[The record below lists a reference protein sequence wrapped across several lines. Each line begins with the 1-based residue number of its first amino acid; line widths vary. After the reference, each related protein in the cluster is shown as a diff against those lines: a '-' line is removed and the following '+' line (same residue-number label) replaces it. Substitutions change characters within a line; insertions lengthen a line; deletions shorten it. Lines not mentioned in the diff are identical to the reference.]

1 MNRLTAI
8 LGSPFSGS
16 SSEKIVRLVI
26 ENLPTSDWTTHIV
39 DLSKISSDA
48 LLLRKE
54 DETLNSS
61 IDYVVN
67 STVIVAATPTYRAT
81 YTGLIKS
88 FFDQLPADSLTGKLL
103 LPIQTGGSAEHSLS
117 IEHGLIPMVRTLGA
131 SVSTKSIFSWNEHW
145 NEDGSPTEN
154 MKHLV
159 NQSVEEI
166 VSLCS

>member
-1 MNRLTAI
+1 MNSLTAI

-16 SSEKIVRLVI
+16 SSEKIVNLVI
-26 ENLPTSDWTTHIV
+26 ESLPTSDWNTRVI
-39 DLSKISSDA
+39 DLAKISSDA

-54 DETLNSS
+54 DGTLNSS

-67 STVIVAATPTYRAT
+67 STVIIAATPTYRAT

-88 FFDQLPADSLTGKLL
+88 FFDQLPADSLAGKLL
-103 LPIQTGGSAEHSLS
+103 LPIQTGGSPEHSLS
-117 IEHGLIPMVRTLGA
+117 IEYGLVPMVRTLGA
-131 SVSTKSIFSWNEHW
+131 LVSTKPIFSWNEHW

-154 MKHLV
+154 MNQLV

-166 VSLCS
+166 VSLCN

>member
-26 ENLPTSDWTTHIV
+26 KNLPTSDWTTHIV
-39 DLSKISSDA
+39 D
-48 LLLRKE
+48 
-54 DETLNSS
+54 
-61 IDYVVN
+61 YVVD
-67 STVIVAATPTYRAT
+67 STVIIADTPTYRAT

>member
-1 MNRLTAI
+1 MNSLTAI

-16 SSEKIVRLVI
+16 SSEKIVNLVI
-26 ENLPTSDWTTHIV
+26 ESLPTSNWNTRVI

-67 STVIVAATPTYRAT
+67 STVIIAATPTYRAT

-88 FFDQLPADSLTGKLL
+88 FFDQLPADSLAGKLL
-103 LPIQTGGSAEHSLS
+103 LPIQTGGSPEHSLS
-117 IEHGLIPMVRTLGA
+117 IEYGLVPMVRTLGA
-131 SVSTKSIFSWNEHW
+131 LVSTKPIFSWNEHW

-154 MKHLV
+154 MNQLV

-166 VSLCS
+166 VSLCN

>member
-1 MNRLTAI
+1 MNSLTAI

-16 SSEKIVRLVI
+16 SSEKIVNLVI
-26 ENLPTSDWTTHIV
+26 ESLPTSDWNTRVI

-67 STVIVAATPTYRAT
+67 STVIIAATPTYRAT

-88 FFDQLPADSLTGKLL
+88 FFDQLPADSLAGKLL
-103 LPIQTGGSAEHSLS
+103 LPIQTGGSPEHSLS
-117 IEHGLIPMVRTLGA
+117 IEYGLVPMVRTLGA
-131 SVSTKSIFSWNEHW
+131 LVSTKPIFSWNEHW

-154 MKHLV
+154 MNQLV

-166 VSLCS
+166 VSLCN

>member
-1 MNRLTAI
+1 VNSLTAI

-16 SSEKIVRLVI
+16 SSEKIVNLVI
-26 ENLPTSDWTTHIV
+26 ESLPTSDWNTRVI

-67 STVIVAATPTYRAT
+67 STVIIAATPTYRAT

-88 FFDQLPADSLTGKLL
+88 FFDQLPADSLAGKLL
-103 LPIQTGGSAEHSLS
+103 LPIQTGGSPEHSLS
-117 IEHGLIPMVRTLGA
+117 IEYGLVPMVRTLGA
-131 SVSTKSIFSWNEHW
+131 LVSTKPIFSWNEHW

-154 MKHLV
+154 MNQLV

-166 VSLCS
+166 VSLCN

>member
-1 MNRLTAI
+1 VNSLTAI

-16 SSEKIVRLVI
+16 SSEKIVNLVI
-26 ENLPTSDWTTHIV
+26 ESLPTSNWDTRVI
-39 DLSKISSDA
+39 DLAKISSDA

-67 STVIVAATPTYRAT
+67 STVIIAATPTYRAT

-88 FFDQLPADSLTGKLL
+88 FFDQLPADSLAGILL
-103 LPIQTGGSAEHSLS
+103 LPIQTGGSPEHSLS
-117 IEHGLIPMVRTLGA
+117 IEYGLVPMVRTLGA
-131 SVSTKSIFSWNEHW
+131 LVSTKPIFSWNEHW

-154 MKHLV
+154 MNQLV

-166 VSLCS
+166 VSLCN